1 MARPSLS
8 PQLTSR
14 IIDYIRQHDLPSG
27 HHLPSQSLADA
38 FKVSRAPIAAALRR
52 LEAMRI
58 VRSEANRGYFL
69 VKDAKDLNQRQVSKA
84 AGPEV
89 EPEEALYFGIA
100 EDRLSG
106 KLPDRVSESE
116 LMRLYD
122 VSRSKLLKI
131 LHRISDEG
139 WVERLPGNGWEFLP
153 TLTSRDSYDQGYQ
166 FRASIEP
173 QALLLPTFR
182 IDKEAFR
189 AARDKQQLLL
199 DGGFNRM
206 SRSQIFQ
213 ANSEFH
219 EMLVGCA
226 RNEFFLDSIRRV
238 NRLRR
243 LIEYRI
249 TVDRSRL
256 PLQCR
261 EHLRILKLIE
271 SGSREDAADYL
282 RSHILGAF
290 AIKSKQV

>member
-14 IIDYIRQHDLPSG
+14 IIDYIRQNDLVSG
-27 HHLPSQSLADA
+27 QHLPSQSLADA
-38 FKVSRAPIAAALRR
+38 FKVSRAPIAAALQR

-58 VRSEANRGYFL
+58 VKSEANRGYFL
-69 VKDAKDLNQRQVSKA
+69 VKGAKDLNERLLSRA
-84 AGPEV
+84 AEPEV
-89 EPEEALYFGIA
+89 EPEEALYFAIA
-100 EDRLSG
+100 EDRLAG

-116 LMRLYD
+116 LMRHFD
-122 VSRSKLLKI
+122 VSRSKILKV

-139 WVERLPGNGWEFLP
+139 WVERLPGNGWEFLA
-153 TLTSRDSYDQGYQ
+153 TLTSRDSYEQGYQ

-182 IDKEAFR
+182 VDKEAFR
-189 AARDKQQLLL
+189 AAREKQQALL
-199 DGGFNRM
+199 DGGFRRL
-206 SRSQIFQ
+206 SRAEVFQ
-213 ANSEFH
+213 ANSDFH
-219 EMLVGCA
+219 EMLVACA
-226 RNEFFLDSIRRV
+226 HNDFFLDSLRRV
-238 NRLRR
+238 NHLRR

-271 SGSREDAADYL
+271 GGSRQDAADYL
-282 RSHILGAF
+282 RTHILGAL
-290 AIKSKQV
+290 AIKGIRV

>member
-8 PQLTSR
+8 PQMTSR
-14 IIDYIRQHDLPSG
+14 IIDYIRQNDLASG

-52 LEAMRI
+52 LEEMRI

-69 VKDAKDLNQRQVSKA
+69 VKGAKDLNQRQLAKA
-84 AGPEV
+84 AEPEV
-89 EPEEALYFGIA
+89 EPEEALYFAIA
-100 EDRLSG
+100 EHRLSG
-106 KLPDRVSESE
+106 KLSDRVSESE

-122 VSRSKLLKI
+122 VSRSRLLKI
-131 LHRISDEG
+131 LHRIADEG
-139 WVERLPGNGWEFLP
+139 WAERLPGNGWEFLP
-153 TLTSRDSYDQGYQ
+153 TLTSRDSYEQGYQ

-199 DGGFNRM
+199 DGGFKRM
-206 SRSQIFQ
+206 SRSQIFE
-213 ANSEFH
+213 ANAEFH

-226 RNEFFLDSIRRV
+226 HNDFFLDSLRRV

-271 SGSREDAADYL
+271 GGSRQDAADYL
-282 RSHILGAF
+282 RSHILGAL

>member
-14 IIDYIRQHDLPSG
+14 IIDYIRQNDLASG
-27 HHLPSQSLADA
+27 QHLPSQSLADA
-38 FKVSRAPIAAALRR
+38 FKVSRAPIAAALQQ

-58 VRSEANRGYFL
+58 VKSEANRGYFL
-69 VKDAKDLNQRQVSKA
+69 VKGARDLNPRLLAKA
-84 AGPEV
+84 A
-89 EPEEALYFGIA
+89 EPEIEPDEALYFSIA
-100 EDRLSG
+100 EDRLAG
-106 KLPDRVSESE
+106 KLPDRISESE
-116 LMRLYD
+116 LMRHFD
-122 VSRSKLLKI
+122 VSRSKLLKV

-139 WVERLPGNGWEFLP
+139 WAERLPGNGWEFLA
-153 TLTSRDSYDQGYQ
+153 TLTSRDSYEQGYQ

-189 AARDKQQLLL
+189 VAREEQQALL
-199 DGGFNRM
+199 DGGFRRL
-206 SRSQIFQ
+206 SRAEVFK
-213 ANSEFH
+213 ANSDFH
-219 EMLVGCA
+219 EVLVACA
-226 RNEFFLDSIRRV
+226 HNDFFLDSLRRV

-271 SGSREDAADYL
+271 GGNRQEAADFL
-282 RSHILGAF
+282 RTHILGAL
-290 AIKSKQV
+290 AIKGRQV